1 MTRRLTIGS
10 RSEMGLETPVLS
22 DPPSQPDPSPLTF
35 AAVKP
40 DFWKKPSK
48 WQICMPRLRLI
59 AKFAVS
65 FVFLVLVLKIL
76 NDKPPVPPPKQA
88 HKPPTEAEAMEAA
101 KRTDW
106 LWKDFPT

>member
-1 MTRRLTIGS
+1 
-10 RSEMGLETPVLS
+10 MGLETPVLS

-35 AAVKP
+35 AAVKT

-59 AKFAVS
+59 ARFAVT
-65 FVFLVLVLKIL
+65 FVFLVFVLKIP
-76 NDKPPVPPPKQA
+76 ND
-88 HKPPTEAEAMEAA
+88 KPPTEAEAMEAA

-106 LWKDFPT
+106 LWKDFST